1 MPVIHLQIYNPFLRE
16 LLILPEIV
24 TMSTFE
30 TIVIILLG
38 VLFLAVIWMITDF
51 ASLKKDIKEKTSIN
65 PDTLKLRLQA
75 YERLTLLAERI
86 SLQNLLSRIP
96 NAGLSSR
103 QMQSSLIDA
112 IKQEYDYNIS
122 QQVYV
127 SPELWRAVNNLKEQN
142 IYVVNQ
148 LASAMPFQ
156 ASAMDLNK
164 QIIDFLITN
173 PKASLHNIVL
183 EALNFEAKKIM

>member
-1 MPVIHLQIYNPFLRE
+1 MN
-16 LLILPEIV
+16 EII

-30 TIVIILLG
+30 TIVVILLG
-38 VLFLAVIWMITDF
+38 VIFLALIWMITDF
-51 ASLKKDIKEKTSIN
+51 NALKKDIKEKTIN
-65 PDTLKLRLQA
+65 NPETLKLRLQA
-75 YERLTLLAERI
+75 YERLALLAERI
-86 SLQNLLSRIP
+86 SLQNLLTRVS

-103 QMQSSLIDA
+103 QMQLSLIDA
-112 IKQEYDYNIS
+112 IRQEYEYNLS

-127 SPELWRAVNNLKEQN
+127 SPEVWRAVNNLKEQN

-148 LASAMPFQ
+148 LASNMPYQ

-164 QIIDFLITN
+164 QIIDFLINN
-173 PKASLHNIVL
+173 PKASLHTIVL

>member
-1 MPVIHLQIYNPFLRE
+1 
-16 LLILPEIV
+16 
-24 TMSTFE
+24 MSIFE
-30 TIVIILLG
+30 TIVVILLG
-38 VLFLAVIWMITDF
+38 VLFLAIIWMITEF
-51 ASLKKDIKEKTSIN
+51 TSIKKDIK
-65 PDTLKLRLQA
+65 
-75 YERLTLLAERI
+75 ERI
-86 SLQNLLSRIP
+86 SLQNLLSRTP

-127 SPELWRAVNNLKEQN
+127 SSEVWRAINNLKEQN

-148 LASAMPFQ
+148 LASTMPFQ

-164 QIIDFLITN
+164 QIIDFLINN